1 MSTRSKLLSEI
12 HDFVSETGI
21 PEGRLGRLSINDPGL
36 VNRLKNGGG
45 LTIAN
50 LDRVRDFMHKERERL
65 AKANQGA
72 AA

>member
-1 MSTRSKLLSEI
+1 MSTRSELLQEI
-12 HDFVSETGI
+12 HVFVSETGI

-36 VNRLKNGGG
+36 VSRLRRGGG

-50 LDRVRDFMHKERERL
+50 LDRVRAFMRAERDRL
-65 AKANQGA
+65 AKAGEA